1 MTLEAPQMAF
11 NQSASSQ
18 DSPTSRLP
26 LILGLVGLALIL
38 GMSAMI
44 AFYPFHYAVLNAE
57 VTQEDGHFYITNNS
71 DYDWNN
77 VRLLLNSDYKL
88 NTPVILAHTVYSPAL
103 TDFKKDDGTIFGISA
118 WVNDLYIT
126 AITPEKQTI
135 SNIYKFNE

>member
-1 MTLEAPQMAF
+1 MEWENPLMAL
-11 NQSASSQ
+11 NQSATGQ
-18 DSPTSRLP
+18 DNPTSRLP

-38 GMSAMI
+38 GMAAMI
-44 AFYPFHYAVLNAE
+44 AFYPFNYAALDAE
-57 VTQEDGHFYITNNS
+57 VTQENGHFYITNNS
-71 DYDWNN
+71 DYDWKD

-103 TDFKKDDGTIFGISA
+103 TDFKKDDNTTFGINS

-135 SNIYKFNE
+135 SNIYKFP

>member
-1 MTLEAPQMAF
+1 MALENPQMAF
-11 NQSASSQ
+11 NQSVTSQ
-18 DSPTSRLP
+18 NNQISRLP

-38 GMSAMI
+38 GMAAMI
-44 AFYPFHYAVLNAE
+44 AFYPFNYDALDAE
-57 VTQEDGHFYITNNS
+57 VINENGHFYITNNS
-71 DYDWNN
+71 DYDWSD

-103 TDFKKDDGTIFGISA
+103 TDFKKDDGTTFGISS

-135 SNIYKFNE
+135 SNIFNFNP